1 MVGSLPMTITGVP
14 YYAAHFFWRNGMK
27 KDKKSKVRNFV
38 AKHAHINKG
47 GAHRDKTKYYRKNKH
62 KKPDNSGFSLHAA

>member
-1 MVGSLPMTITGVP
+1 
-14 YYAAHFFWRNGMK
+14 MK